1 MAANRR
7 TKRSPAAEEKP
18 MDAMLQKAML
28 QKAMPQNAKP
38 QERMKPQ
45 ERISQE
51 AMPQDDYRRVE
62 AAILYLEAHYQD
74 QPTLEEIAAE
84 AHLSKYHFQR
94 LFTRWAGVSPKR
106 YLQALTLGGA
116 KAVLADAGSVLDAT
130 YETGL
135 SSPGRLHDLF
145 VTHEA
150 VTPGEFKALGAG
162 LAIRHGFGVSPFGT
176 CLVAA
181 TARGVCWLSFH
192 GAEGRGS
199 ALAELQRAWPHADLS
214 ADLDAGPLLARIF
227 PPAGQRKRQAPV
239 HLVLRGTPF
248 QLKVWEALL
257 EIPSGEVSS
266 YGDVARRIGQPSA
279 ARAVGN
285 AVAHNP
291 VAFLIPCHRVIRQA
305 GGAGSYRWGA
315 ERKRTMLAWETARR
329 LQATG

>member
-1 MAANRR
+1 M
-7 TKRSPAAEEKP
+7 
-18 MDAMLQKAML
+18 
-28 QKAMPQNAKP
+28 
-38 QERMKPQ
+38 
-45 ERISQE
+45 E
-51 AMPQDDYRRVE
+51 AMPQAALQQDALQHEDYRRVE

-74 QPTLEEIAAE
+74 QPTLEEVAAQ

-106 YLQALTLGGA
+106 YLQALTLSGA
-116 KAVLADAGSVLDAT
+116 KGVLADAGSVLDAT

-150 VTPGEFKALGAG
+150 VTPGEFKGLGAG
-162 LAIRHGFGVSPFGT
+162 LEIRYGFGVSPFGA

-192 GAEGRGS
+192 SPDGRAG
-199 ALAELQRAWPHADLS
+199 ALAELARAWPKAALS
-214 ADLDAGPLLARIF
+214 ADLDAATLLARIF
-227 PPAGQRKRQAPV
+227 QPAGQRKAQAPV

-257 EIPSGEVSS
+257 DIPSGEVLS
-266 YGDVARRIGQPSA
+266 YGDVARRIGRPSA

-305 GGAGSYRWGA
+305 GGAGNYRWGA
-315 ERKRTMLAWETARR
+315 ERKRTMLAWEAAQR

>member
-1 MAANRR
+1 
-7 TKRSPAAEEKP
+7 
-18 MDAMLQKAML
+18 MDAMRQTAQQQTAEQQETLRQPATQQPATQQPTLQ
-28 QKAMPQNAKP
+28 
-38 QERMKPQ
+38 QE
-45 ERISQE
+45 
-51 AMPQDDYRRVE
+51 DYRRVE

-74 QPTLEEIAAE
+74 QPTLEEIAAQ

-116 KAVLADAGSVLDAT
+116 KRVLGDAGSVLDAT

-150 VTPGEFKALGAG
+150 VTPGEFKGLGAG
-162 LAIRHGFGVSPFGT
+162 LAIRYGFGVSPFGA

-192 GAEGRGS
+192 GADGRD
-199 ALAELQRAWPHADLS
+199 AARAELQRAWPRARLS
-214 ADLDAGPLLARIF
+214 ADLDAAPLLARIF
-227 PPAGQRKRQAPV
+227 RPAGQRQDEAPI

-257 EIPSGEVSS
+257 DIPPGEVLS
-266 YGDVARRIGQPSA
+266 YGDVARRIGRPAA

-285 AVAHNP
+285 AVARNP

-305 GGAGSYRWGA
+305 GGVGSYRWGA
-315 ERKRTMLAWETARR
+315 ERKRTMLAWETAQR